1 MRCPRRLGLRKMAA
15 GENEKRDKYG
25 MGEILQEEKMSRILP
40 MLFNTEMTQLTAG
53 GLKTATR
60 RLVKPQPREFVQQ
73 RAGKPLE
80 IWDGTGIYSIF
91 TQDRRMIT
99 INAPCKKG
107 DILYVRE
114 TWAFWPCI
122 ECEEEESC
130 RKNPAT
136 HTDKD
141 ATTEGCYI
149 YRADHPHPE
158 RITWRPSIHMPRAA
172 ARIWLGVTD
181 VKIQRLQ
188 EMTLDDFLREGVVI
202 RPEAFND
209 PDNAYMQARERFISV
224 WNSTI
229 PRWQQAIYGWDA
241 NPWVW
246 AIEFEKCNKPDPC
259 IIQGK

>member
-1 MRCPRRLGLRKMAA
+1 MRKMAA

-130 RKNPAT
+130 RKNPAN
-136 HTDKD
+136 
-141 ATTEGCYI
+141 
-149 YRADHPHPE
+149 
-158 RITWRPSIHMPRAA
+158 AA
-172 ARIWLGVTD
+172 
-181 VKIQRLQ
+181 
-188 EMTLDDFLREGVVI
+188 
-202 RPEAFND
+202 
-209 PDNAYMQARERFISV
+209 
-224 WNSTI
+224 
-229 PRWQQAIYGWDA
+229 
-241 NPWVW
+241 
-246 AIEFEKCNKPDPC
+246 
-259 IIQGK
+259 

>member
-1 MRCPRRLGLRKMAA
+1 
-15 GENEKRDKYG
+15 
-25 MGEILQEEKMSRILP
+25 
-40 MLFNTEMTQLTAG
+40 
-53 GLKTATR
+53 
-60 RLVKPQPREFVQQ
+60 
-73 RAGKPLE
+73 
-80 IWDGTGIYSIF
+80 
-91 TQDRRMIT
+91 
-99 INAPCKKG
+99 
-107 DILYVRE
+107 
-114 TWAFWPCI
+114 
-122 ECEEEESC
+122 
-130 RKNPAT
+130 
-136 HTDKD
+136 
-141 ATTEGCYI
+141 
-149 YRADHPHPE
+149 
-158 RITWRPSIHMPRAA
+158 MPRAA

-209 PDNAYMQARERFISV
+209 PDNAYMQAREQFISV